1 MKIGQ
6 NWPKIES
13 CPPKRILHQKGK
25 EVFKMTKEIT
35 IFRENFAISGSFD
48 EKHKKWAKR

>member
-13 CPPKRILHQKGK
+13 CPPDRILHQKGK
-25 EVFKMTKEIT
+25 EVFKMTKKSQFSV
-35 IFRENFAISGSFD
+35 IFFAISRNFD
-48 EKHKKWAKR
+48 EKTSKTG